1 MKKLENKFRDLDTWK
16 FGILLQRRNKYF
28 FFLLFCVKGMF
39 YTKEERMQI
48 VMDTVKSM
56 KQFRSKNGKIVDLY
70 NENMFYFVKDLKKI
84 FNDYVKQ
91 DDSLGNI
98 VEFAGT
104 LDFAEVSK
112 IVEYKFPADR
122 NVEPV
127 FMIRD

>member
-1 MKKLENKFRDLDTWK
+1 
-16 FGILLQRRNKYF
+16 
-28 FFLLFCVKGMF
+28 MF
-39 YTKEERMQI
+39 YTKEERMGI
-48 VMDTVKSM
+48 VMETVKSM

-91 DDSLGNI
+91 DDASV
-98 VEFAGT
+98 VEFSGT
-104 LDFAEVSK
+104 LDFVEVSK

-122 NVEPV
+122 SVEPV

>member
-1 MKKLENKFRDLDTWK
+1 
-16 FGILLQRRNKYF
+16 
-28 FFLLFCVKGMF
+28 MF
-39 YTKEERMQI
+39 YTKEERMGI
-48 VMDTVKSM
+48 VMETVKSM

-70 NENMFYFVKDLKKI
+70 NENIFCFVKELKKI

-91 DDSLGNI
+91 DDDSV

-104 LDFAEVSK
+104 LDFVEVNK

-122 NVEPV
+122 GVEPL

>member
-1 MKKLENKFRDLDTWK
+1 MKKLVSKFRELE
-16 FGILLQRRNKYF
+16 FYYNGVINISF
-28 FFLLFCVKGMF
+28 FYCFCVKGMF

-104 LDFAEVSK
+104 LDFVEVSK

>member
-1 MKKLENKFRDLDTWK
+1 
-16 FGILLQRRNKYF
+16 
-28 FFLLFCVKGMF
+28 MF

-104 LDFAEVSK
+104 LDFVEVSK

-122 NVEPV
+122 SVEPV